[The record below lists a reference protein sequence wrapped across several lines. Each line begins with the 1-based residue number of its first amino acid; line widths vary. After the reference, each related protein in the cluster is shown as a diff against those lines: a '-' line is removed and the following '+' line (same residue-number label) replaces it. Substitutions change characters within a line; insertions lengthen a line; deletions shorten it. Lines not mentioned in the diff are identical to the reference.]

1 MIRIFGT
8 MTDPSGSPVPGAI
21 IELRAINSTS
31 EVLLGSTVN
40 HKCDQQGAYS
50 FQLAAG
56 MYDAYAQNDRC
67 GDMDY
72 LGTAKVSA
80 NSVDGDLHSIL
91 VDGGINITPPMLEGA
106 LAAAQRAESAATL
119 TAADRVSTGK
129 DAESAKADSAT
140 AKTAKD
146 GAESAASTAV
156 SAKDSIVADT
166 KDVRSLAAQVATQAT
181 DVSVKHGD
189 VAAKAAQVSAHADV
203 VSTKH
208 GEVVAKAAQVSD
220 DASATQS
227 AKNISVAAA
236 DTATQK
242 AASAAT
248 HDASAQDAATRAE
261 NAASAVVGAVL
272 DGGECDLSS
281 GIYPQPI
288 TVAGKKYST
297 IWYVAVAGS
306 VSGIAFDVG
315 DILRYTTAKTGYYFK
330 VDAKDDV
337 YSVNGDKGAV
347 VITPEKIG
355 AEKTGV
361 AQQLVEQHTSKPGA
375 HGISSVQGLTEALAG
390 KEATGTA
397 SSAVASHEG
406 KESAHPIS
414 GIAGL
419 RAELDTIKAA
429 VGDAVLD
436 VKWLTKRSPMR
447 TGYAAGDGQTL
458 SRSLYPDAFAAIQ
471 ASLVPVCSDAD
482 WLADP
487 AKRGCFTLGDGSTT
501 FRVPD
506 YNGMQPG
513 SYGPVYLG
521 GGNSVSGLILQ
532 DRIQNIQA
540 GGIGSTA
547 RGFLASDTANISG
560 AFNRTRLPNGIVPG
574 DSSGSYERYSVGF
587 DASLVARTGDTTRPI
602 TAEGCWAVKLFG
614 AVQNAGSADAAALAT
629 AVAELAAR
637 VSVLEQRKHTTLIP
651 VTFPS
656 GAPHDKHE
664 TIVSQLPANVE
675 ANRRYVLPNP
685 FGVNTRVS
693 AVLELYVNGRWA
705 EPKMDG
711 LSGSGIAAYGAYA
724 TYVQGE
730 GIVIQT
736 GATAV
741 LVVSNQTGGGHG
753 YTGAS
758 LTSAPCR
765 VFVCKLEA

>member
-50 FQLAAG
+50 FQLAIG
-56 MYDAYAQNDRC
+56 TYDAYAQNDRC

-72 LGTAKVSA
+72 LGTARVSD

-91 VDGGINITPPMLEGA
+91 VDGGINITPPMLDGA
-106 LAAAQRAESAATL
+106 LAAAQRAESAAAL
-119 TAADRVSTGK
+119 TAADRVSTGQN
-129 DAESAKADSAT
+129 AESAKADSAA

-146 GAESAASTAV
+146 EAISAASTAI
-156 SAKDSIVADT
+156 SARDSIVTDAN
-166 KDVRSLAAQVATQAT
+166 DVRRLATQIADQAA
-181 DVSVKHGD
+181 DVSSKHGD
-189 VAAKAAQVSAHADV
+189 VAAKAAQVSAQVDV

-208 GEVVAKAAQVSD
+208 SEVVTKAAQVSD

-248 HDASAQDAATRAE
+248 HDASAQDAAIRAE

-458 SRSLYPDAFAAIQ
+458 SRSLYPDALAAIQ
-471 ASLVPVCSDAD
+471 AGLVPVCSDAD

-487 AKRGCFTLGDGSTT
+487 ANRGCFTLGDGTTT

-521 GGNSVSGLILQ
+521 GGTTDGGTILR
-532 DRIQNIQA
+532 DRIQNIT
-540 GGIGSTA
+540 GTVSGISESFATSGSGT
-547 RGFLASDTANISG
+547 G
-560 AFNRTRLPNGIVPG
+560 AFTKSATTPSALGTPSATDPG
-574 DSSGSYERYSVGF
+574 NAGTLYF
-587 DASLVARTGDTTRPI
+587 DASRVARTGDTTRPI
-602 TAEGCWAVKLFG
+602 TAEGCIAIKLFG
-614 AVQNAGSADAAALAT
+614 AVQNTSSADAAALAT
-629 AVAELAAR
+629 AVADLSAR
-637 VSVLEQRKHTTLIP
+637 MSVVEGKVATLEQRKSTCLVNATG
-651 VTFPS
+651 T
-656 GAPHDKHE
+656 GAPHE
-664 TIVSQLPANVE
+664 TVVAQLPVNITV
-675 ANRRYVLPNP
+675 NTRYVLPNP
-685 FGVNTRVS
+685 FGNNTPVTC
-693 AVLELYVNGRWA
+693 WA
-705 EPKMDG
+705 EVFVNNKWADTG
-711 LSGSGIAAYGAYA
+711 FVYDSA
-724 TYVQGE
+724 TAGGCGTKASFVQGE
-730 GIVIQT
+730 GVVVQT
-736 GATAV
+736 GGSRV
-741 LVVSNQTGGGHG
+741 CVSSTNAGGGHG
-753 YTGAS
+753 TTVAVS
-758 LTSAPCR
+758 SAPCR
-765 VFVCKLEA
+765 VFVRKLEA